1 MILRKMVGIG
11 SFWRQLLLFILG
23 VPGAGVDR
31 QIAHLIRLSNCC
43 LLKDDIKLG
52 LKMYKA

>member
-1 MILRKMVGIG
+1 MILRKMAGIG